1 MLLLVDLDG
10 VVYRA
15 SEGVPGVGP
24 ALAARAA
31 LGDDVVYVTNNAM
44 HYHGDYLPRLAGHG
58 APVGPDRVVTS
69 ARASALYIRDTMPAV
84 RRVLAVGAAGLEREL
99 REAGFD
105 VVTAAHAA
113 TRMSQEG
120 IDGWAAAGHPDAV
133 VVGLDPQLTYLRI
146 AAAADCVRAGAV
158 LVATNR
164 DPVYPDGARLPARR
178 RGRGRGDRDR
188 RRGRPRGSRSAS
200 PSPTCSRSRP
210 GAVGADVRGAVMIGD
225 SLTDVAAGRAVGA
238 RTVLMLTG
246 VTTRAMAD
254 ALPEAERPTRIA
266 ADAAELARGARG
278 AGGGGP
284 GARGMTGPRARRARG
299 VQSRRLTVDPGRF
312 ANRRSRPTTTG

>member
-24 ALAARAA
+24 VLARRAA

-44 HYHGDYLPRLAGHG
+44 HHHADYLPRLAGHG

-69 ARASALYIRDTMPAV
+69 ARASAMYVRDEMPRV
-84 RRVLAVGAAGLEREL
+84 RRVLAVGAGGLEREL
-99 REAGFD
+99 REAGLD
-105 VVTAAHAA
+105 VVTSAHAA

-120 IDGWAAAGHPDAV
+120 IDGWQAAGAPDAV

-146 AAAADCVRAGAV
+146 AAAADCIRAGAV

-164 DPVYPDGARLPARR
+164 DAIYPTE
-178 RGRGRGDRDR
+178 RGF
-188 RRGRPRGSRSAS
+188 
-200 PSPTCSRSRP
+200 RP
-210 GAVGADVRGAVMIGD
+210 GAGAVVAAVEVAARSTARVTIGKPGPHLLEQAARLVGADVRRAVMIGD
-225 SLTDVAAGRAVGA
+225 ALTDVAAGHAVGA

-246 VTTRAMAD
+246 VSTREMAEG
-254 ALPEAERPTRIA
+254 LPPAERPTRIA
-266 ADAAELARGARG
+266 ADAAELEAVLAEL
-278 AGGGGP
+278 ADEAP
-284 GARGMTGPRARRARG
+284 EPQA
-299 VQSRRLTVDPGRF
+299 
-312 ANRRSRPTTTG
+312 

>member
-15 SEGVPGVGP
+15 TESVPGVGA

-44 HYHGDYLPRLAGHG
+44 HYHADYLPRLASHG

-69 ARASALYIRDTMPAV
+69 SRASAIYVRDHMPGV
-84 RRVLAVGAAGLEREL
+84 RRVLAVGASGLEREL
-99 REAGFD
+99 TEAGFE
-105 VVTAAHAA
+105 VVTAGYVA

-146 AAAADCVRAGAV
+146 AAAADCVRAGAA
-158 LVATNR
+158 LVATNK
-164 DPVYPDGARLPARR
+164 DPMYPTE
-178 RGRGRGDRDR
+178 RGF
-188 RRGRPRGSRSAS
+188 
-200 PSPTCSRSRP
+200 RP
-210 GAVGADVRGAVMIGD
+210 GAGAVVAAIEVASRTTAVVTIGKPGPYLLEAGAKLVGADLARAVMIGD
-225 SLTDVAAGRAVGA
+225 AMTDVQAGKAVGA

-254 ALPEAERPTRIA
+254 ALPEPERPTAIA
-266 ADAAELARGARG
+266 EDGEALVRVLAELAG
-278 AGGGGP
+278 
-284 GARGMTGPRARRARG
+284 
-299 VQSRRLTVDPGRF
+299 
-312 ANRRSRPTTTG
+312 

>member
-15 SEGVPGVGP
+15 SETVPGVAP
-24 ALAARAA
+24 ALSARAA
-31 LGDDVVYVTNNAM
+31 IGDDVVYVTNNAM
-44 HYHGDYLPRLAGHG
+44 YYHSDYLPRLAGHG

-69 ARASALYIRDTMPAV
+69 ARASALYVRDQMPAV
-84 RRVLAVGAAGLEREL
+84 RRVLAVGASGLEREL

-105 VVTAAHAA
+105 VVTRRYAA

-146 AAAADCVRAGAV
+146 AAAADCVRAGAA

-164 DPVYPDGARLPARR
+164 DAVYPTERGFRPGRGLRR
-178 RGRGRGDRDR
+178 RGRRGGVADDGAGHDRQ
-188 RRGRPRGSRSAS
+188 A
-200 PSPTCSRSRP
+200 
-210 GAVGADVRGAVMIGD
+210 GAVPARGGRTPRWARTSTRAVMIGD
-225 SLTDVAAGRAVGA
+225 ALTDVAAGRAVGA

-254 ALPEAERPTRIA
+254 LVPADERPTRIA
-266 ADAAELARGARG
+266 ADAAELSRGSTELA
-278 AGGGGP
+278 A
-284 GARGMTGPRARRARG
+284 A
-299 VQSRRLTVDPGRF
+299 
-312 ANRRSRPTTTG
+312 

>member
-15 SEGVPGVGP
+15 TESVPGVGP

-31 LGDDVVYVTNNAM
+31 LGDDVLYVTNNAM
-44 HYHGDYLPRLAGHG
+44 HYHTDYIPRLASHG

-69 ARASALYIRDTMPAV
+69 ARASAIYVRDHMPAV
-84 RRVLAVGAAGLEREL
+84 RRVMAVGAAGLEREL
-99 REAGFD
+99 HDAGFE

-120 IDGWAAAGHPDAV
+120 IDGWTAAAHPDAV

-146 AAAADCVRAGAV
+146 AAAADCVRAGSA

-164 DPVYPDGARLPARR
+164 DPLYPTE
-178 RGRGRGDRDR
+178 RGF
-188 RRGRPRGSRSAS
+188 
-200 PSPTCSRSRP
+200 RP
-210 GAVGADVRGAVMIGD
+210 GAGAVVAAVETAARTPALVTIGKPGPYLLQAAASLVGGDVRRAVMIGD
-225 SLTDVAAGRAVGA
+225 ALTDVQAGKAVGA

-254 ALPEAERPTRIA
+254 ELPEAERPTRIA
-266 ADAAELARGARG
+266 EDGEALALVLAELAAE
-278 AGGGGP
+278 
-284 GARGMTGPRARRARG
+284 
-299 VQSRRLTVDPGRF
+299 
-312 ANRRSRPTTTG
+312 

>member
-31 LGDDVVYVTNNAM
+31 LGDEVMYVTNNAM

-58 APVGPDRVVTS
+58 APVGPGRVVTS
-69 ARASALYIRDTMPAV
+69 ARASALYLRDHMPNV

-99 REAGFD
+99 REAGIE

-120 IDGWAAAGHPDAV
+120 LDGWAAAEHPDAV

-158 LVATNR
+158 LVATNK
-164 DPVYPDGARLPARR
+164 DPMYPTE
-178 RGRGRGDRDR
+178 RGF
-188 RRGRPRGSRSAS
+188 
-200 PSPTCSRSRP
+200 RP
-210 GAVGADVRGAVMIGD
+210 GAGAVVAAIETASRTSAAVTIGKPGPHLLEIAAESVGADVRTAVMIGD
-225 SLTDVAAGRAVGA
+225 ALTDVAAGKSVGA
-238 RTVLMLTG
+238 RTILMLTG
-246 VTTRAMAD
+246 VTTRETAD
-254 ALPEAERPTRIA
+254 ALPAEERPTRIVADAEELSVALAEMA
-266 ADAAELARGARG
+266 ADRG
-278 AGGGGP
+278 
-284 GARGMTGPRARRARG
+284 
-299 VQSRRLTVDPGRF
+299 
-312 ANRRSRPTTTG
+312 